1 MKNKSQIN
9 RTLKKREAGQSA
21 NTSNTGWHIS
31 IFWPIIFKQFS
42 VWKRRNVEFISDLL
56 RSTSYILG
64 WFRFTGGVAS
74 GRTSRSWGEWVVQTK
89 WWEERRTRSD
99 FNTHTHT
106 HLWVYFFSLTDTPR
120 FWMNRTLVSKLK
132 GGGKKESFLS
142 LLLQTRTHI
151 LLDIR
156 FLCIYQKH
164 SSQSSSLP
172 PLPSPT
178 VTHTHKHRDAHTLFQ
193 TQTQRT
199 RWDSC
204 STHAR
209 ARSPSLL
216 FTHSNFLLYTPI
228 LPACIRSVL
237 ALCHLYVNVCMSV
250 FVCVCV
256 REKASRTCYTPE
268 VAQAQWA
275 CWSKG
280 PSLSTTTT

>member
-1 MKNKSQIN
+1 
-9 RTLKKREAGQSA
+9 
-21 NTSNTGWHIS
+21 
-31 IFWPIIFKQFS
+31 
-42 VWKRRNVEFISDLL
+42 
-56 RSTSYILG
+56 
-64 WFRFTGGVAS
+64 
-74 GRTSRSWGEWVVQTK
+74 
-89 WWEERRTRSD
+89 
-99 FNTHTHT
+99 
-106 HLWVYFFSLTDTPR
+106 
-120 FWMNRTLVSKLK
+120 MNRTLVSKLK

-142 LLLQTRTHI
+142 LLLQTRTHM

-204 STHAR
+204 STHTR

-228 LPACIRSVL
+228 LPACIPLRPHPLSSV
-237 ALCHLYVNVCMSV
+237 CERVY
-250 FVCVCV
+250 VCVCV
-256 REKASRTCYTPE
+256 RVCERESVTYLLHSWGSSGSVSMLE
-268 VAQAQWA
+268 
-275 CWSKG
+275 
-280 PSLSTTTT
+280 